1 MISLIAEHP
10 ALSVLAAFLLGYTIK
25 WLLDLF
31 VLRERLFT
39 AEARAKR
46 RGEELDSERFAHGR
60 AQTDLKTK
68 TSELEAQRRQRE
80 AAEATVAALQSRL
93 AGVQTEAARL
103 SARISQLEQELTAGW
118 LARTGAE
125 TESREHAARAGDL
138 ALRLNAQDAE
148 LATAHATIE
157 SLRSQVHRLREENA
171 FAAQRLPQLEQD
183 LNHQNT
189 TIGALKADL
198 ESALRGLADAQS
210 AVGDLRTA
218 LTASQ
223 HGLEAARKAR
233 TELEE
238 SLQAQ
243 TAAALAATAEGTT
256 LRQQLAKLQTQL
268 QDVKSDSG
276 PLEQRLRA
284 RQDDVK
290 QLTVQLGEA
299 TEELAALK
307 ARAAQ
312 AEANLAAATET
323 RGTLEREA
331 AQRERELAFHGEKTA
346 ELEAELKAVSQAHA
360 DLQAELELRIQ
371 AATEAAVAQA
381 LAALPTPAPEPIP
394 AAETVAVAVPAA
406 PAPSSPST
414 DALLAEL
421 DQMSRE
427 RNELAAEL
435 AILRAGAPAEAPAA
449 KPRRERKKKEKT
461 EKPSEI
467 DLGLLP
473 TAAAESSPAAVPAPA
488 AEPVA
493 TPVAAEDPV
502 SPATVSSC
510 PQPLSEVK
518 GVDAILE
525 QRLYAAGIG
534 SYWSLAQ
541 LSDDELAGV
550 LELGDTER
558 AAIDLEDLRHDAAR
572 LARDTS
578 TVGRRWNGTQ
588 PDDLERLEGLGPA
601 HERRLYDAGICTYD
615 ALSTSD
621 PETLASICPGHA
633 GHAPDYAHWIAQAR
647 ALLAARES

>member
-68 TSELEAQRRQRE
+68 SSELEAQRRQRE
-80 AAEATVAALQSRL
+80 AAEATVATLQSRL
-93 AGVQTEAARL
+93 AGVQTEAATL
-103 SARISQLEQELTAGW
+103 SARLCQLDQEVTAGW

-157 SLRSQVHRLREENA
+157 SLRSQVHRLSEENA

-210 AVGDLRTA
+210 ATGDLRTA
-218 LTASQ
+218 LTTSQ
-223 HGLEAARKAR
+223 QGLEAARKAR

-238 SLQAQ
+238 SLQTQ
-243 TAAALAATAEGTT
+243 TAATQAATAEGTA
-256 LRQQLAKLQTQL
+256 LRQQLTKLQTQL

-290 QLTVQLGEA
+290 QLTAQLGEA

-307 ARAAQ
+307 VRAAQ

-331 AQRERELAFHGEKTA
+331 SQRERELAFHGEKTA

-360 DLQAELELRIQ
+360 DLQAELDSRIQ
-371 AATEAAVAQA
+371 AATEAAVARA
-381 LAALPTPAPEPIP
+381 LAALPTPEPTPAPEPVSTT
-394 AAETVAVAVPAA
+394 ETASVAA
-406 PAPSSPST
+406 PGSPST
-414 DALLAEL
+414 EALLAEL

-435 AILRAGAPAEAPAA
+435 AILRAGVPAEAPAA

-461 EKPSEI
+461 EKPAEI

-473 TAAAESSPAAVPAPA
+473 TESADSTPSPAPA
-488 AEPVA
+488 VEPA
-493 TPVAAEDPV
+493 AAPVTAEDST
-502 SPATVSSC
+502 SPASVSAC

-534 SYWSLAQ
+534 SFWSLAQ
-541 LSDDELAGV
+541 LSDDELARV
-550 LELGDTER
+550 LELGDAER
-558 AAIDLEDLRHDAAR
+558 AAVDLEDLRHDAAR
-572 LARDTS
+572 LARDTNS
-578 TVGRRWNGTQ
+578 VGRRWNGTQ
-588 PDDLERLEGLGPA
+588 PDDLERLDGLGPA

-615 ALSTSD
+615 ALSASD
-621 PETLASICPGHA
+621 PETLAAICPGHP

>member
-68 TSELEAQRRQRE
+68 SSELEAQRRQRE
-80 AAEATVAALQSRL
+80 AAEATVVALQSRL
-93 AGVQTEAARL
+93 AGLQGEAATL
-103 SARISQLEQELTAGW
+103 SARISQLEQEVTAGW

-138 ALRLNAQDAE
+138 ALRLNTQDAE
-148 LATAHATIE
+148 LATARATIE
-157 SLRSQVHRLREENA
+157 SLRSQVHRLSEENT
-171 FAAQRLPQLEQD
+171 FAAERLPQLEQD

-223 HGLEAARKAR
+223 QGLEAARKAR

-238 SLQAQ
+238 SLQTQ
-243 TAAALAATAEGTT
+243 TAAALAATAEGTA

-268 QDVKSDSG
+268 QDIKSDSG

-360 DLQAELELRIQ
+360 DLQAELDSRIQ

-381 LAALPTPAPEPIP
+381 RAALPTPAPEPIP
-394 AAETVAVAVPAA
+394 ATETVAVATPAA
-406 PAPSSPST
+406 PSASSPST

-435 AILRAGAPAEAPAA
+435 AILRAGAPAEPSTA
-449 KPRRERKKKEKT
+449 KPRRERKKKEKPA
-461 EKPSEI
+461 KPIET

-473 TAAAESSPAAVPAPA
+473 GAAAESGPAPA
-488 AEPVA
+488 SATEPVA
-493 TPVAAEDPV
+493 TPVAAED
-502 SPATVSSC
+502 SAAPATVSAC

-550 LELGDTER
+550 LELGNTER

-572 LARDTS
+572 LARDTN

-588 PDDLERLEGLGPA
+588 PDDLERLDGLGPA

-615 ALSTSD
+615 ALSASD

-633 GHAPDYAHWIAQAR
+633 GHSPDYAHWIAQAR